1 MRLKVLL
8 VTFGFFA
15 AALLISMIAFYQP
28 DIPLETLKTKYADA
42 PSRFVDVMNMQVHY
56 RDEGAGSDT
65 IPLVLLHGTASSLH
79 TWNACASEWTKTHRV
94 LRMDLPGFGLTGPHP
109 EHNYGIDM
117 YVDFLAAFLEA
128 TNIDQCYLAGN
139 SLGGLIAYQFAAVH
153 PDKVKKLVLLDAAGY
168 PITNAKGSLAFTL
181 GRIPVL
187 KNLLKVITPISL
199 VRKSLEDAYGDKTLV
214 TDELVEH
221 YRDLACREG
230 NREALV
236 QRLNLEHKTDTTVVG
251 SINIPTLVIWGELD
265 QLIPVT
271 HAYKFSRDLPVDSL
285 VVLPDVGHV
294 PMEESPQLIIPL
306 VNGFIKESL

>member
-15 AALLISMIAFYQP
+15 AALLTGMIAFYQP
-28 DIPLETLKTKYADA
+28 DIPLETLKTKYAGA

-56 RDEGAGSDT
+56 RDEGAGSDS

-79 TWNACASEWTKTHRV
+79 TWSACAKEWTKTHRV
-94 LRMDLPGFGLTGPHP
+94 LRMDLPGFGLTGPNP
-109 EHNYGIDM
+109 EHNYSIDM
-117 YVDFLAAFLEA
+117 YVDFLASFLEA

-139 SLGGLIAYQFAAVH
+139 SLGGLIAYQFAAAH

-199 VRKSLEDAYGDKTLV
+199 VRKSLEDAYGDITLV
-214 TDELVEH
+214 TDELVEQ

>member
-1 MRLKVLL
+1 MRFKVLI
-8 VTFGFFA
+8 VTIGVLTL
-15 AALLISMIAFYQP
+15 ALMIGMVTFYQP
-28 DIPLETLKTKYADA
+28 DIPFETLKKKYAGA

-56 RDEGAGSDT
+56 RDEGSETDT

-109 EHNYGIDM
+109 EHNYNIDM
-117 YVDFLAAFLEA
+117 YVAFLAAFLEA
-128 TNIDQCYLAGN
+128 TNVEQCYLAGN
-139 SLGGLIAYQFAAVH
+139 SLGGLIAYQFAAAY
-153 PDKVKKLVLLDAAGY
+153 PDKVKKLLLLDAAGY

-187 KNLLKVITPISL
+187 KNILKVITPISL

-214 TDELVEH
+214 TNELAEQ
-221 YRDLACREG
+221 YRDMACREG

-236 QRLNLEHKTDTTVVG
+236 QRLNLEHQTDTTVIG
-251 SINIPTLVIWGELD
+251 TLAIPTLVIWGELD

-271 HAYKFSRDLPVDSL
+271 HAYKFSRDLPVDSV
-285 VVLPDVGHV
+285 VVLPGVGHV
-294 PMEESPQLIIPL
+294 PMEESPRLIIPL
-306 VNGFIKESL
+306 VNRFIRDTL